1 MKGIILAGGKGT
13 RLSPLTMV
21 LSKQLLAV
29 YDKPMIYYPIS
40 LLMLLDVRDILLIST
55 EEHLPMFR
63 NLFGDGTQL
72 GINISYS
79 VQSEPKGIAEAFII
93 GNEFIGNE
101 NVCLILGDNLFYGQ
115 DLHQQI
121 LTKLVG
127 FKGALIFGYQVKNP
141 YEFGVVEFDN
151 ELNVITIEE
160 KPNNPKSNYAVPGLY
175 FYDNS
180 VKEKVLRITPSK
192 RGELEITSIN
202 QLYMEE
208 LSLKVQLLGRG
219 TAWLDTGSPESI
231 LSAAQFVEVI
241 QKRQGLSIACLEE
254 IAWRKGFIDLNQ
266 LESLSVGLIN
276 SDYGNYIKNI
286 VNKEKAKLK

>member
-40 LLMLLDVRDILLIST
+40 LLMLLDVSDILLIST

-121 LTKLVG
+121 LTRLVG

-141 YEFGVVEFDN
+141 NEFGVVEFDS
-151 ELNVITIEE
+151 ELNVISIEE

-208 LSLKVQLLGRG
+208 LSLKIQLLGRG

>member
-1 MKGIILAGGKGT
+1 
-13 RLSPLTMV
+13 
-21 LSKQLLAV
+21 
-29 YDKPMIYYPIS
+29 
-40 LLMLLDVRDILLIST
+40 MLLDVRDILLIST

-121 LTKLVG
+121 LTRLVG

-141 YEFGVVEFDN
+141 NEFGVVEFDS
-151 ELNVITIEE
+151 ELNVISIEE

-208 LSLKVQLLGRG
+208 LSLKIQLLGRG

-276 SDYGNYIKNI
+276 SDYGNYINNI

>member
-141 YEFGVVEFDN
+141 NEFGVVEFDN